1 MTKRFSQKDI
11 FFDWYTHALLQWQGA
26 NILFENLEW
35 GDIPL
40 HYRVGV
46 IAPRRVNSAMTTTDL
61 RIEDFEIVVDLGGD
75 GTAQESFTLAMES
88 VSSFVQKSTTFVKF
102 SLDGKIF
109 GVEGAYV
116 YDPSVKVARII
127 FLRGTPHG
135 CSVDGLNVGE
145 WSHDTNTGEFVVP
158 VGKSL
163 TGDFSVSIN
172 KWEIEIVIGSCNKL

>member
-61 RIEDFEIVVDLGGD
+61 RIEDFEIVVDLGSD
-75 GTAQESFTLAMES
+75 GTALGELYIG
-88 VSSFVQKSTTFVKF
+88 
-102 SLDGKIF
+102 DG
-109 GVEGAYV
+109 
-116 YDPSVKVARII
+116 
-127 FLRGTPHG
+127 
-135 CSVDGLNVGE
+135 
-145 WSHDTNTGEFVVP
+145 
-158 VGKSL
+158 
-163 TGDFSVSIN
+163 VSIVLRTEVDDLCEVLFRREN
-172 KWEIEIVIGSCNKL
+172 IRHGRSLWLRSRREGS

>member
-1 MTKRFSQKDI
+1 
-11 FFDWYTHALLQWQGA
+11 
-26 NILFENLEW
+26 
-35 GDIPL
+35 
-40 HYRVGV
+40 
-46 IAPRRVNSAMTTTDL
+46 
-61 RIEDFEIVVDLGGD
+61 
-75 GTAQESFTLAMES
+75 MES

-172 KWEIEIVIGSCNKL
+172 KWEIEIIIVGCNKL